1 MIYYAFH
8 TDIRKWI
15 VYGFDNKPIRRFD
28 DKDEARKFAEFVRE
42 NLDLGIDGI
51 LSKKK
56 KELAR
61 KWVIIHKT
69 ILYPGYY
76 SRLDTNFENDVDA
89 FVKSDAFKTLYEEY
103 G

>member
-1 MIYYAFH
+1 MSYVYYPHNGKCVVFAYEKA
-8 TDIRKWI
+8 IRS
-15 VYGFDNKPIRRFD
+15 FD

-42 NLDLGIDGI
+42 NLHLGIDGI

-56 KELAR
+56 KEIAR

-69 ILYPGYY
+69 ISDHGYCSY
-76 SRLDTNFENDVDA
+76 LDNGLEDDVDA
-89 FVKSDAFKTLYEEY
+89 FVNSDAFKTLYEEY